1 MIVVVGI
8 TEDSEMVL
16 LLRDMVRGMVEL
28 HHLDATGEEVVPE
41 AMADAVVVLAVPVL
55 IADALHPDRV
65 LVKEE
70 QIIST
75 LLTSSDYL
83 AFHYE
88 YCSPSWRLFAAAL
101 SSWDTILS
109 GKQIAFLSCRLS
121 AGTTNAIQYGKGPM
135 Y

>member
-65 LVKEE
+65 LVRGTDG
-70 QIIST
+70 IHSNCC
-75 LLTSSDYL
+75 SSYV

-88 YCSPSWRLFAAAL
+88 YFTPSRRVAAAL
-101 SSWDTILS
+101 SIMHIIL
-109 GKQIAFLSCRLS
+109 CP
-121 AGTTNAIQYGKGPM
+121 KGCSPM
-135 Y
+135 VPRKRMSYVH